1 MAVFGFVLFIL
12 GIIFLIYAPI
22 HARQNKRRT
31 ASVPGNIT
39 YVKEVRQSNSSIGN
53 PMYDYFFTVDF
64 VVDGVTH
71 TTHSKRQAIRKEVGE
86 EVTIKYNPAKPDDC
100 HINEFH
106 GETTKPIV
114 IVGLVVTAV
123 GLILFVAGLI
133 F

>member
-1 MAVFGFVLFIL
+1 MAIVGFVLFFI

-31 ASVPGNIT
+31 ASAPGTIT
-39 YVKEVRQSNSSIGN
+39 FVKEVRQSNSDIAN
-53 PMYDYFFTVDF
+53 PMYDYLFTVDF
-64 VVDGVTH
+64 VADGVTH
-71 TTHSKRQAIRKEVGE
+71 TTHTKRQALRKEVGD
-86 EVTIKYNPAKPDDC
+86 EVTVKYNPSKPDDC

-114 IVGLVVTAV
+114 IVGLIVTAV

-133 F
+133 A